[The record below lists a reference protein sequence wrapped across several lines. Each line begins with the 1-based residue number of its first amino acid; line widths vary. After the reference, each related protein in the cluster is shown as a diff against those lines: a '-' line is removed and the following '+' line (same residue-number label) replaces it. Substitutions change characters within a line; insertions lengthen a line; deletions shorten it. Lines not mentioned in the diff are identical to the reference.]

1 MIDRDD
7 LKFFK
12 NIIDLNNKDTK
23 YKTLDDVVFS
33 MKVDDRYG
41 FLYSILSATNDK
53 LNFSLL
59 ENVINVIRKEPQFEQ
74 SLLDSFSTPQVNA
87 KFNIIN
93 HIKKLGILNE
103 QSEVVIF
110 AGWYGSIFVPALA
123 PKVKKITL
131 IDIDEQVINVAQN
144 RLFTNY
150 ENVNFIAADIFEDF
164 RLEYEKADLFINTSC
179 EHMRP
184 MSEWGPKG
192 PRSLYKDSPFGEPV
206 TRKVPWWTRMKKG
219 AHFAFQ
225 SNDMFNIDTHINC
238 VNNVKEFK
246 LQLPENFEV
255 QVEDEVN
262 DERGTR
268 FTVIGKILNNEFDE
282 NNRDTKNDPFKGTS
296 IEGKD

>member
-33 MKVDDRYG
+33 LRADDRYG
-41 FLYSILSATNDK
+41 FLYSILSATNNK

-59 ENVINVIRKEPQFEQ
+59 ENVINVIRKEPEFEQ

-93 HIKKLGILNE
+93 HLEKLGILNE

-110 AGWYGSIFVPALA
+110 AGWYGSIFVPVLA

-131 IDIDEQVINVAQN
+131 IDIDDKVINVAQN
-144 RLFTNY
+144 RLFMNY

-225 SNDMFNIDTHINC
+225 SNDMFNIDTHVNC

-255 QVEDEVN
+255 QIEDEIN

-268 FTVIGKILNNEFDE
+268 FTVIG
-282 NNRDTKNDPFKGTS
+282 
-296 IEGKD
+296 

>member
-33 MKVDDRYG
+33 LRADDRYG
-41 FLYSILSATNDK
+41 FLYSILSATNNK

-59 ENVINVIRKEPQFEQ
+59 ENVINVIRKEPEFEQ
-74 SLLDSFSTPQVNA
+74 SLLDSFSTPQINA

-93 HIKKLGILNE
+93 HLEKLGILNE

-110 AGWYGSIFVPALA
+110 AGWYGSIFVPVLA

-131 IDIDEQVINVAQN
+131 IDIDDKVINVAQN
-144 RLFTNY
+144 RLFMNY

-225 SNDMFNIDTHINC
+225 SNDMFNIDTHVNC

-255 QVEDEVN
+255 QIEDEIN

-268 FTVIGKILNNEFDE
+268 FTVIGKIL
-282 NNRDTKNDPFKGTS
+282 
-296 IEGKD
+296 

>member
-93 HIKKLGILNE
+93 HIEKLGILNE

-238 VNNVKEFK
+238 VNDIDEFER
-246 LQLPENFEV
+246 QLPENAKV
-255 QVEDEVN
+255 KVKDEIN

-268 FTVIGKILNNEFDE
+268 FTLIGEICKE
-282 NNRDTKNDPFKGTS
+282 
-296 IEGKD
+296 

>member
-93 HIKKLGILNE
+93 HIEKLGILNE

-150 ENVNFIAADIFEDF
+150 ENVNFIAADI
-164 RLEYEKADLFINTSC
+164 FINTSC

>member
-23 YKTLDDVVFS
+23 YKTLDDIVFS
-33 MKVDDRYG
+33 IKSNDQYG
-41 FLYSILSATNDK
+41 FLYSILSATNNK

-59 ENVINVIRKEPQFEQ
+59 ENVINVLRKEPEFEK

-93 HIKKLGILNE
+93 HLEKLNIINE
-103 QSEVVIF
+103 QSEIIIF

-131 IDIDEQVINVAQN
+131 IDVDDRVINVAQN
-144 RLFTNY
+144 RLFMNY

-206 TRKVPWWTRMKKG
+206 TRKVPWWTRVKKG

-225 SNDMFNIDTHINC
+225 SNDMFNIDTHVNC
-238 VNNVKEFK
+238 VNNGKEFK

-255 QVEDEVN
+255 QVEDEIN

-268 FTVIGKILNNEFDE
+268 FTVIGKIL
-282 NNRDTKNDPFKGTS
+282 
-296 IEGKD
+296 

>member
-33 MKVDDRYG
+33 LRADDRYG
-41 FLYSILSATNDK
+41 FLYSILSATNNK

-59 ENVINVIRKEPQFEQ
+59 ENVINVIRKEPEFEQ

-93 HIKKLGILNE
+93 HLEKLGILNE

-110 AGWYGSIFVPALA
+110 AGWYGSIFVPVLA

-131 IDIDEQVINVAQN
+131 IDIDEKVINVAQN
-144 RLFTNY
+144 RLFMNY

-219 AHFAFQ
+219 ANFAFQ
-225 SNDMFNIDTHINC
+225 SNDMFNIDTHVNC

-255 QVEDEVN
+255 QIEDEIN

-268 FTVIGKILNNEFDE
+268 FTVIGKIL
-282 NNRDTKNDPFKGTS
+282 
-296 IEGKD
+296 

>member
-1 MIDRDD
+1 MNYSVDVPI
-7 LKFFK
+7 K
-12 NIIDLNNKDTK
+12 NRM
-23 YKTLDDVVFS
+23 F
-33 MKVDDRYG
+33 
-41 FLYSILSATNDK
+41 NDPH
-53 LNFSLL
+53 
-59 ENVINVIRKEPQFEQ
+59 NVQFI
-74 SLLDSFSTPQVNA
+74 V
-87 KFNIIN
+87 
-93 HIKKLGILNE
+93 G
-103 QSEVVIF
+103 
-110 AGWYGSIFVPALA
+110 
-123 PKVKKITL
+123 
-131 IDIDEQVINVAQN
+131 
-144 RLFTNY
+144 
-150 ENVNFIAADIFEDF
+150 DIFEMF
-164 RLEYEKADLFINTSC
+164 KREYETTDIFINTSC

>member
-23 YKTLDDVVFS
+23 YKTLDDIVFS
-33 MKVDDRYG
+33 IKSNDQYG
-41 FLYSILSATNDK
+41 FLYSILSATNNK

-59 ENVINVIRKEPQFEQ
+59 ENVINVLRKEPEFEQ

-93 HIKKLGILNE
+93 HIEKLNIINE
-103 QSEVVIF
+103 QSEIVIF

-131 IDIDEQVINVAQN
+131 IDVDDRVINVAQN
-144 RLFTNY
+144 RLFMNY

-238 VNNVKEFK
+238 VNDIDEFEK
-246 LQLPENFEV
+246 QLPENTKV
-255 QVEDEVN
+255 KVKDEIN

-268 FTVIGKILNNEFDE
+268 FTLIGEICKE
-282 NNRDTKNDPFKGTS
+282 
-296 IEGKD
+296 

>member
-33 MKVDDRYG
+33 LRADDRYG
-41 FLYSILSATNDK
+41 FLYSILSATNNK

-59 ENVINVIRKEPQFEQ
+59 ENVINVIRKEPEFEQ

-93 HIKKLGILNE
+93 HLEKLGILNE

-110 AGWYGSIFVPALA
+110 AGWYGSIFVPVLA

-131 IDIDEQVINVAQN
+131 IDIDEKVINVAQN
-144 RLFTNY
+144 RLFMNY

-225 SNDMFNIDTHINC
+225 SNDMFNIDTHVNC

-255 QVEDEVN
+255 QIEDEIN

-268 FTVIGKILNNEFDE
+268 FTVIGKIL
-282 NNRDTKNDPFKGTS
+282 
-296 IEGKD
+296 

>member
-23 YKTLDDVVFS
+23 YKPLDDVVFS
-33 MKVDDRYG
+33 MKADDRYG

-93 HIKKLGILNE
+93 HIEKLGILNE

-238 VNNVKEFK
+238 VNNCDEFK
-246 LQLPENFEV
+246 TQLPTNTEV
-255 QVEDEVN
+255 LVEDEIN

-268 FTVIGKILNNEFDE
+268 FTLIGKIL
-282 NNRDTKNDPFKGTS
+282 
-296 IEGKD
+296 